1 MPFAGLHYFPV
12 TLPFILVFLL
22 LASIVITLIE
32 IGVIQYASVKMGLNR
47 RFVFGILLFSLL
59 GSYVN
64 IPVAEFPAK
73 HVIVDREMTYFG
85 MHYVV
90 PVVEELPRTV
100 LALNIGGA
108 VIPILL
114 SAYLIVKKGMY
125 GRTLLGIAIVAA
137 VVHWLAHPIPGM
149 GIAVPIFIPPVVA
162 AVTAL
167 LLARQSAP
175 SLAYICGSLGTL
187 IGADLLNL
195 DIIRESGAPIA
206 SIGGAGTFDSI
217 FLTGLLAVLLA

>member
-1 MPFAGLHYFPV
+1 MFFASLHYFPL
-12 TLPFILVFLL
+12 TLPFILAFFFLVAL
-22 LASIVITLIE
+22 VVALIE
-32 IGVIQYASVKMGLNR
+32 IGVLQYASVKMGVNR
-47 RFVFGILLFSLL
+47 RFVFGVLLFSLL

-64 IPVAEFPAK
+64 VPVAEFPAQR
-73 HVIVDREMTYFG
+73 VIVDKEMTYFG
-85 MHYVV
+85 IQYVV

-108 VIPILL
+108 VIPTLL
-114 SAYLIVKKGMY
+114 SCYLIAKKGMY
-125 GRTLLGIAIVAA
+125 GRTLLGVAIVAA
-137 VVHWLAHPIPGM
+137 VVHSLAHPIAGM

-217 FLTGLLAVLLA
+217 FMTGLLAVLLS